1 MKAPRVSSWI
11 RATGP
16 EFGFAEIVLESTPN
30 HLYNDRR
37 PVPPRG
43 AFHDRRER
51 WARDAVD
58 AALPPRAYA
67 RGRTACSGRRSR
79 VVLTPGLLAS
89 SSWEANASRGRWCQE
104 APIHQGEHDIGRKT
118 IAQGRPDCF
127 R

>member
-79 VVLTPGLLAS
+79 VVLTPGC
-89 SSWEANASRGRWCQE
+89 WRQVPGRLTPFGGDGVKRLRFTRE
-104 APIHQGEHDIGRKT
+104 ST
-118 IAQGRPDCF
+118 I
-127 R
+127 